1 MSNDS
6 ERLKILE
13 MIDSGVIT
21 PSQGIELLK
30 ALEDEPEEI
39 SAGGFSEPSDEP
51 ARLYAQAPVS
61 QADQA
66 SESIFEDNPLPIGA
80 QSTAEQ
86 AYQSDSEAVEV
97 EDAPEEAPGGD
108 APPNL
113 DPEIA
118 KWRRWWWIPMTIG
131 VSITV
136 MSAALMYWTWLAGG
150 FSFWFACA
158 WFPFLLGIL
167 VIALSGGSR
176 SARWL
181 HVRVHLKQG
190 ERPRTIAISL
200 PLPLRLTAWFFKV
213 FGRYLPTEVTG
224 LDEVILAL
232 EKVTPDTPF
241 YVKVD
246 DEDGEQVEVYIG

>member
-1 MSNDS
+1 MSSDS

-13 MIDSGVIT
+13 LIDSGVIT
-21 PSQGIELLK
+21 PSQGIELLN

-39 SAGGFSEPSDEP
+39 SAEDLSEPSVEP
-51 ARLYAQAPVS
+51 ARLYAQAPVG
-61 QADQA
+61 QADQG
-66 SESIFEDNPLPIGA
+66 SESVLEYTPLPVEG
-80 QSTAEQ
+80 QPPAEQ
-86 AYQSDSEAVEV
+86 ADQSASETVEV
-97 EDAPEEAPGGD
+97 EDAPDEAPGSD

-136 MSAALMYWTWLAGG
+136 VSAALMYWAWFAGG

-167 VIALSGGSR
+167 VIALAGGSR

-181 HVRVHLKQG
+181 HVRVHQKQG
-190 ERPRTIAISL
+190 EWPRTIAISL

-213 FGRYLPTEVTG
+213 FGRFLPTEVAG
-224 LDEVILAL
+224 LDEMILAL
-232 EKVTPDTPF
+232 EKTSPDTPF
-241 YVKVD
+241 YVQVD
-246 DEDGEQVEVYIG
+246 EEDGEQVEVYIG